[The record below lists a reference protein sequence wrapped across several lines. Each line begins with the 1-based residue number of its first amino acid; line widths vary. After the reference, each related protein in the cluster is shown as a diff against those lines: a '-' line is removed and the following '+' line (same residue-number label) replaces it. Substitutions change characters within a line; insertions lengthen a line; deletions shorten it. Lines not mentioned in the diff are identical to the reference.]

1 MDEPGPSD
9 DPRDAEDLAWAR
21 RRHPVLLLVGFLC
34 LLVLVFVTPIWWW
47 LLPGMIVLVVLL
59 ARCGRAGTW
68 LALAAPFAVLAFLL
82 QGMFY
87 PEGVTELA
95 SLGPARV
102 TTEGLEFAAL
112 LSLRIG
118 TSLALF
124 LVLGAAVTPA
134 RMMPALTS
142 VGMSPRVSYIVMSSI
157 TLVPEL
163 RAHATTVLDAQRA
176 RGLRTR
182 GGPVHRLRIIA
193 GVALPVVLRIIADSG
208 EKAFM
213 LEQRGFGA
221 ARRPT
226 TYRSLE
232 FPQWERLA
240 CVVLVLLTVTLAIVL
255 VAG

>member
-1 MDEPGPSD
+1 MGPVDE
-9 DPRDAEDLAWAR
+9 LAWAR
-21 RRHPVLLLVGFLC
+21 RRHPVLLLIGFLC
-34 LLVLVFVTPIWWW
+34 SIVLVFVTPIWWW
-47 LLPGMIVLVVLL
+47 LLPGMIVLVVVL
-59 ARCGRAGTW
+59 ARDGRAGAW
-68 LALAAPFAVLAFLL
+68 VVLAAPFAVLAFLL

-102 TTEGLEFAAL
+102 PTEGLEFAAL

-118 TSLALF
+118 TSVALF
-124 LVLGAAVTPA
+124 LVLGSAVTPA

-142 VGMSPRVSYIVMSSI
+142 IGVSPRISYIVMSSV
-157 TLVPEL
+157 TLVPAL
-163 RAHATTVLDAQRA
+163 RDHATTVLDAQRA

-182 GGPVHRLRIIA
+182 GGPVHRLRIVA
-193 GVALPVVLRIIADSG
+193 GVALPVVLRIIAESG
-208 EKAFM
+208 EKALM

-226 TYRSLE
+226 SYRSLE

-240 CVVLVLLTVTLAIVL
+240 SVLLVFLTIILVIVL
-255 VAG
+255 VTRWAQ

>member
-1 MDEPGPSD
+1 MDEMG
-9 DPRDAEDLAWAR
+9 WAR
-21 RRHPVLLLVGFLC
+21 RRHPVLLLIGFLC
-34 LLVLVFVTPIWWW
+34 LIVLVFVTPVWWG
-47 LLPGMIVLVVLL
+47 LLPGMLVLVVLL
-59 ARCGRAGTW
+59 ARCGRASTW
-68 LALAAPFAVLAFLL
+68 VILAAPFAVLAFLL
-82 QGMFY
+82 QGLFY

-102 TTEGLEFAAL
+102 TTEGLAFAAL

-118 TSLALF
+118 TSVALF
-124 LVLGAAVTPA
+124 LVIGSAVTPA

-142 VGMSPRVSYIVMSSI
+142 VGVSPRISYIVMSSV

-163 RAHATTVLDAQRA
+163 RDHATTVLDAQRA
-176 RGLRTR
+176 RGLRTH

-193 GVALPVVLRIIADSG
+193 RVALPVVLRIIAQSG
-208 EKAFM
+208 ERAFM

-240 CVVLVLLTVTLAIVL
+240 CVLLVSLTIAVVIVL